1 MKKYYH
7 LIKIETKFAYS
18 PLGKAFGKQIKTI
31 ENQGMKQI
39 KALKALK
46 PEENKEDIKSVEG
59 NFPEEMRT
67 NEITN
72 EINEIKK

>member
-1 MKKYYH
+1 MKNYYH
-7 LIKIETKFAYS
+7 LIKAETKFAYS